1 MNLFFNDN
9 VSPDATGERV
19 QFLEKLTQGPV
30 GPMGPQGVRGE
41 KGDKG
46 ATGGGSTEYIVQSD
60 FSSPYNYIGR
70 AVIGTDNSSSS
81 WSIARIEIASDGS
94 TTKLNATGSWNNRAS
109 LSYT

>member
-1 MNLFFNDN
+1 MPNT
-9 VSPDATGERV
+9 TG
-19 QFLEKLTQGPV
+19 KLYLGSTLIS
-30 GPMGPQGVRGE
+30 
-41 KGDKG
+41 
-46 ATGGGSTEYIVQSD
+46 GGSTEYIVQSD

-109 LSYT
+109 LPYT